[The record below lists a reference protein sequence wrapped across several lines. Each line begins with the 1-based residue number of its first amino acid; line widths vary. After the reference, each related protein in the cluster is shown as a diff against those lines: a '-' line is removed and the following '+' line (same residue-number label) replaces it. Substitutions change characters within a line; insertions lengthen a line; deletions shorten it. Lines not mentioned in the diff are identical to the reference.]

1 MIRTVWYVNNK
12 HSGWNVVADIAP
24 AATLPRNARGKT
36 KVTTKTP
43 KAPRKMRDADATR
56 EEILRVATEV
66 FAKNGLHGARV
77 EELASLT
84 ATSKHMIYYYFGS
97 KEGLY
102 AAVLDKAYKDFRT
115 AESALDYEALTPSE
129 ALRAIVGITFDSHQ
143 ANPHVV
149 RIIMSENLDHG
160 RHLQGSDQAQQRG
173 QVLATLERI
182 IQRGQASGE
191 FRADIDAL
199 HLHMTISALCFHF
212 IANRYTFGT
221 IFAVDQTDP
230 VMVQARRA
238 EVVSTLMARCLKG
251 GAA

>member
-1 MIRTVWYVNNK
+1 VN
-12 HSGWNVVADIAP
+12 
-24 AATLPRNARGKT
+24 
-36 KVTTKTP
+36 TKTP
-43 KAPRKMRDADATR
+43 KAPKKQRDAEATR
-56 EEILRVATEV
+56 EEILKVATEV

-129 ALRAIVGITFDSHQ
+129 ALRSLIGITFDSHQ

-173 QVLATLERI
+173 QVLETLQRI
-182 IQRGQASGE
+182 IARGQESGE

-212 IANRYTFGT
+212 LANRYTFGT
-221 IFAVDQTDP
+221 IFAVDQADP
-230 VMVQARRA
+230 AVVATRRQ
-238 EVVSTLMARCLKG
+238 EVIQTLMARCLQ
-251 GAA
+251 GAD

>member
-1 MIRTVWYVNNK
+1 MN
-12 HSGWNVVADIAP
+12 
-24 AATLPRNARGKT
+24 
-36 KVTTKTP
+36 TKTP
-43 KAPRKMRDADATR
+43 KAPKKQRDAEATR
-56 EEILRVATEV
+56 EEILKVATEV

-129 ALRAIVGITFDSHQ
+129 ALRSLIGITFDSHQ

-173 QVLATLERI
+173 QVLETLQRI
-182 IQRGQASGE
+182 IARGQESGE

-221 IFAVDQTDP
+221 IFAVDQADP
-230 VMVQARRA
+230 AVVATRRR
-238 EVVSTLMARCLKG
+238 EVIQTLMARCLQ
-251 GAA
+251 GAD